1 MLAQGVNN
9 ALLVVQNALTPS
21 ASKVSNTIYIYIF
34 IFIYMSTVE
43 PFLFI
48 LDSLTSSL
56 FLHFKAIADCCAAG
70 LIMQKFEDAQLVVN
84 ITRHEVWYT

>member
-1 MLAQGVNN
+1 
-9 ALLVVQNALTPS
+9 
-21 ASKVSNTIYIYIF
+21 
-34 IFIYMSTVE
+34 MSTVE